1 MRNTCLAV
9 VCFLLAFASDAHGED
24 PDISVSAELSVKAA
38 DIGESFFLNLLVEHP
53 QGASVALQPNGFG
66 DEIYETEKKRQQSKT
81 KTSGNREKT
90 VIAVELIATKTGQLT
105 VAPQTVSVA
114 FGGSVTEHQVEKQT
128 ISVLSVAEEQADL
141 EDIEAPVSVLRSDY
155 SLLWAALAVFA
166 IVLSFWLGNLWLKHR
181 KVTESVAAAAS
192 NALVPPLEE
201 AMSKLREI
209 ERRGALEEAD
219 LKPAYHEMSEVFRRY
234 LGKRFGIPALDLTT
248 HEISVATASDPVCK
262 NLSDSITSW
271 LKRTDLIKFANQDT
285 SDGDANVDHKE
296 VCDLIESLES
306 TYQESRSPQ
315 IEVGESHEAS

>member
-1 MRNTCLAV
+1 
-9 VCFLLAFASDAHGED
+9 
-24 PDISVSAELSVKAA
+24 
-38 DIGESFFLNLLVEHP
+38 
-53 QGASVALQPNGFG
+53 
-66 DEIYETEKKRQQSKT
+66 
-81 KTSGNREKT
+81 
-90 VIAVELIATKTGQLT
+90 
-105 VAPQTVSVA
+105 
-114 FGGSVTEHQVEKQT
+114 
-128 ISVLSVAEEQADL
+128 
-141 EDIEAPVSVLRSDY
+141 
-155 SLLWAALAVFA
+155 
-166 IVLSFWLGNLWLKHR
+166 
-181 KVTESVAAAAS
+181 
-192 NALVPPLEE
+192 
-201 AMSKLREI
+201 MSKLREI